1 MNLTSPATPSRFPV
15 WAGAGY
21 AVVVAALVFGFQA
34 ARERTLADLGT
45 FEAAQQ
51 WQAWRAETARQSK
64 SPGPVARREQRAVEP
79 PMLILM
85 RDHFAAALG
94 TTLLAVTIFY
104 WFLAFILRGIFRG
117 SASATA
123 AEVAKERSP

>member
-1 MNLTSPATPSRFPV
+1 MTRASTVAPSRFPV

-21 AVVVAALVFGFQA
+21 TVVVASLVFGFRT

-45 FEAAQQ
+45 AEAAQQ

-79 PMLILM
+79 PLLILM

-104 WFLAFILRGIFRG
+104 WFLAFILRGILRG
-117 SASATA
+117 SAPATA
-123 AEVAKERSP
+123 GEVAKERSP